1 MILFHKV
8 KFYKTT
14 LTNNFF
20 KVVIET
26 LTCVSQE
33 NVENLVTAGLN
44 VYALIISALR
54 KQAVVLR
61 GRFSYQRTISFN
73 KHQYIIDLQN

>member
-1 MILFHKV
+1 M
-8 KFYKTT
+8 
-14 LTNNFF
+14 
-20 KVVIET
+20 IET

-54 KQAVVLR
+54 KRAVVLR
-61 GRFSYQRTISFN
+61 GRFTDQRTISFN
-73 KHQYIIDLQN
+73 KYQYIIDLHNYII